1 MSVRK
6 KLKAFRTR
14 RLIGPVGAAS
24 LALSPIPRGGAEP
37 ARSLAW
43 GPPSL
48 RAPADLSPDVADAA
62 RDCRRFVRFFVRE
75 LGRQWRGT
83 GLPRSGSGR
92 AAAGHISA
100 PPRWTR
106 SQAGASASA
115 SSLLLS
121 RLTFPRHKVVR
132 PRSPE
137 QIRFPVCASPA
148 RVWSHQ
154 QRLGLAERSP
164 RAVRTRCQGR
174 TVVLGSALMQR
185 W

>member
-6 KLKAFRTR
+6 KLKAIRTR
-14 RLIGPVGAAS
+14 QLIGPVGAAS

-48 RAPADLSPDVADAA
+48 RAPADLSPGPSALCEVLRPGAGPAVAGNWPPKVGQRPGGRGSHFCSPALDA
-62 RDCRRFVRFFVRE
+62 
-75 LGRQWRGT
+75 
-83 GLPRSGSGR
+83 LPGG
-92 AAAGHISA
+92 
-100 PPRWTR
+100 P
-106 SQAGASASA
+106 SASA

-137 QIRFPVCASPA
+137 RIRFPVCASPA

-164 RAVRTRCQGR
+164 QQLEHGVKDAPWCLARP
-174 TVVLGSALMQR
+174 
-185 W
+185 

>member
-6 KLKAFRTR
+6 KLKAIRTR
-14 RLIGPVGAAS
+14 QLIGPVGAAS

-48 RAPADLSPDVADAA
+48 RAPADLSPGPSALCEVLRPGAGPAVAGNWPPKVGQ
-62 RDCRRFVRFFVRE
+62 RPG
-75 LGRQWRGT
+75 GRGSHF
-83 GLPRSGSGR
+83 RS
-92 AAAGHISA
+92 APAGPA

-121 RLTFPRHKVVR
+121 RLTLPRHKVVR

-137 QIRFPVCASPA
+137 RIRFPVCASPA

-174 TVVLGSALMQR
+174 AVVLGSALMQR